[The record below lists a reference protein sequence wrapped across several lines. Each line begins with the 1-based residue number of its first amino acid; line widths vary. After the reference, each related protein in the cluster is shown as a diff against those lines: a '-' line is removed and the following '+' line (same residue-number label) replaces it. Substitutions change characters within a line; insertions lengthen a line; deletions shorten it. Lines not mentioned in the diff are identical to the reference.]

1 MQTSRTTVSRF
12 SILAA
17 ALLLAAVTASAQG
30 TRAPAQTLAQQ
41 VTTALGRGA
50 VDEARR
56 LVQAATGPAAQ
67 RELAAALLDI
77 FEGRFDQART
87 RLEPLASANP
97 GGDAALELGLLEQS
111 RGRRERA
118 RKLLIPLSQNRNLNS
133 TDDYFRLA
141 RAARVVREFQLA
153 NDAYQRIADVPRAD
167 IQAEYADLFLQFHQP
182 ADAVTNYRKALEAD
196 KGWIP
201 ALIGL
206 SRAYADDEP
215 EVSRASFEAAR
226 KQAPNHPD
234 VLQLAAER
242 ALETDEVPAA
252 KTALDELRKVRPGT
266 KEEAALRV
274 AIAYQEGGV
283 AAVEPAVAA
292 SGEQPPRTALLYRLA
307 GQQAASKYRFEEAV
321 TFARKATLADSED
334 PDAQVDLGLYL
345 LRTGDEKDARVA
357 LDLAWS
363 FDRSNRVTFNLL
375 NMLDSLEKFVVIP
388 AGDLVFKFSP
398 QEAEVLKPYAL
409 SLGAEAYKTFST
421 RYGFKPSGPIL
432 IEVFPEHDDF
442 AVRTLGL
449 PGLVGALGA
458 CFGRVVTMDSPRARK
473 QGIDFSWQAT
483 LWHEMAHVF
492 TLQLSK
498 YRVPRWLTEGIST
511 FEEHRR
517 QPAWGRELTL
527 EFGRQLARGRTFG
540 VKNLPDA
547 FKRPELLALAYFEA
561 SLVVEHLVE
570 LNGDAGLRTLL
581 LAYADGASDTD
592 AFAKAFGR
600 SVDAVETSFKTFID
614 KRYAALR
621 AAMGDPPQPVEPGD
635 LPGLTSRA
643 AAAPGNFLSQLSLGQ
658 ALVKANQPAAAKA
671 PLEKAAHLAPE
682 ASGDGSPRALLAA
695 IAEREGDPGR
705 ARRELRQLLTYD
717 HTNVNAARKL
727 AMLASA
733 PDAIDDRDFALRLVA
748 DLDPFD
754 TTAHAQLG
762 RRLLEKG
769 DNAAALIE
777 FQAALAGGPANL
789 AEAHTDSAEAL
800 LKLGR
805 RDEARRAALLAL
817 KEAPTYARAQDLLL
831 AAMGKD

>member
-1 MQTSRTTVSRF
+1 MSRSTIYRF
-12 SILAA
+12 STLTA

-30 TRAPAQTLAQQ
+30 TRPPAQTLPQQ

-97 GGDAALELGLLEQS
+97 GGDAALELGLLELS
-111 RGRRERA
+111 RGRRDRG
-118 RKLLIPLSQNRNLNS
+118 RKLLLPLSQNRTLNS

-141 RAARVVREFQLA
+141 RAARAVREFQLA
-153 NDAYQRIADVPRAD
+153 NDAYQRLENVPRAD
-167 IQAEYADLFLQFHQP
+167 VQAEYADLFLQFHQP

-215 EVSRASFEAAR
+215 ELSRATFETAR
-226 KQAPNHPD
+226 KQAPTHPD
-234 VLQLAAER
+234 VLLLSAER
-242 ALETDEVPAA
+242 ALETDEVGAA
-252 KTALDELRKVRPGT
+252 KTALDELRKIRPGT

-307 GQQAASKYRFEEAV
+307 GQQAASKYRFEEAA

-375 NMLDSLEKFVVIP
+375 NMLDSLEKFVAVP
-388 AGDLVFKFSP
+388 AGDLLFKFSP
-398 QEAEVLKPYAL
+398 EEAEVLKPYAL
-409 SLGAEAYKTFST
+409 SLGAEAYKSFST

-432 IEVFPEHDDF
+432 IEVFPKHDDF

-458 CFGRVVTMDSPRARK
+458 CFGRVVTMDSPKARPP
-473 QGIDFSWQAT
+473 GDFSWQAT

-581 LAYADGASDTD
+581 LAYADGANDTD
-592 AFAKAFGR
+592 AFAKAFGK
-600 SVDAVETSFKTFID
+600 SVDTVEASFKTFID
-614 KRYAALR
+614 KRYGALR
-621 AAMGDPPQPVEPGD
+621 VAMGDPPREVEPGD
-635 LPGLTSRA
+635 IQGLTSRA
-643 AAAPGNFLSQLSLGQ
+643 ASAPGNFLSQLSLGQ
-658 ALVKANQPAAAKA
+658 ALLKSNQAAAAKSA
-671 PLEKAAHLAPE
+671 LEKAAQLAPE
-682 ASGDGSPRALLAA
+682 ASGDGSPRALLAT
-695 IAEREGDPGR
+695 IAEREGDPTR

-717 HTNVNAARKL
+717 HTNINAARKL
-727 AMLASA
+727 ALLARA
-733 PDAIDDRDFALRLVA
+733 PDAVDDRDFALRLVA

-754 TTAHAQLG
+754 TAAHTELG

-805 RDEARRAALLAL
+805 RDEAKRSALLAL
-817 KEAPTYARAQDLLL
+817 KEAPTFARAQDLLL
-831 AAMGKD
+831 AAIGKD